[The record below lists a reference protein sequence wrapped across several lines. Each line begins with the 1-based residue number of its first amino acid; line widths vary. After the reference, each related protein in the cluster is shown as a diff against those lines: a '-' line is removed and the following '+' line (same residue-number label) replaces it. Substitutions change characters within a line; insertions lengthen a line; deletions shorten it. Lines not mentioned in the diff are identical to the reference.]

1 MKTWLMRV
9 IAAAILCTI
18 AQDLSPKGSVKQVG
32 RLVCAMVLL
41 CVVLSPV
48 KTLDMA
54 AGSQW
59 LTNYR
64 ATLADSRVALAE
76 QGEEI
81 QMAVIGEKYR
91 AYIEDKGVQLGLN
104 CQAQVDCREEGEIYV
119 PDRVQVTGTGC
130 AAAWRRNWACPRSG
144 RSFGRRARREGAGKQ
159 TSEPAGPAMAGAAGH
174 LSLGA
179 DRGGGG
185 GAAHGPAHR
194 EREKRR

>member
-1 MKTWLMRV
+1 M
-9 IAAAILCTI
+9 
-18 AQDLSPKGSVKQVG
+18 
-32 RLVCAMVLL
+32 CAMVLL

-64 ATLADSRVALAE
+64 ATLADSRAALAE

-91 AYIEDKGVQLGLN
+91 AYIEDKGAQLGLN

-119 PDRVQVTGTGC
+119 PDRVQVTGDLSQGD
-130 AAAWRRNWACPRSG
+130 WDGLRRCLEEELGVPPERQDF
-144 RSFGRRARREGAGKQ
+144 REEGA
-159 TSEPAGPAMAGAAGH
+159 P
-174 LSLGA
+174 
-179 DRGGGG
+179 
-185 GAAHGPAHR
+185 
-194 EREKRR
+194 

>member
-64 ATLADSRVALAE
+64 ATLADSRAALAE

-91 AYIEDKGVQLGLN
+91 AYIEDKGAQLGLN

-119 PDRVQVTGTGC
+119 PDRVQVTGDLAQGDWDGLSRC
-130 AAAWRRNWACPRSG
+130 LEEELGVPPERQDFRE
-144 RSFGRRARREGAGKQ
+144 EGA
-159 TSEPAGPAMAGAAGH
+159 P
-174 LSLGA
+174 
-179 DRGGGG
+179 
-185 GAAHGPAHR
+185 
-194 EREKRR
+194 

>member
-64 ATLADSRVALAE
+64 ATLADSRAALAE
-76 QGEEI
+76 SGGITE
-81 QMAVIGEKYR
+81 AHA
-91 AYIEDKGVQLGLN
+91 AYERLLGDAETVFLKLEDCVLSGRDADYVKGFRTDLAAEQDTIARDGYN
-104 CQAQVDCREEGEIYV
+104 
-119 PDRVQVTGTGC
+119 
-130 AAAWRRNWACPRSG
+130 AAADRYNERVLGGFP
-144 RSFGRRARREGAGKQ
+144 ARVLGTLTFVR
-159 TSEPAGPAMAGAAGH
+159 PAETF
-174 LSLGA
+174 
-179 DRGGGG
+179 R
-185 GAAHGPAHR
+185 
-194 EREKRR
+194 

>member
-64 ATLADSRVALAE
+64 ATLADSRAALAE

-91 AYIEDKGVQLGLN
+91 AYIEDKGAQLGLN
-104 CQAQVDCREEGEIYV
+104 CQAHVDCREEGEIYV
-119 PDRVQVTGTGC
+119 PDRVQVTGDLSQGD
-130 AAAWRRNWACPRSG
+130 WDGLRRCLEEELGVPPERQEF
-144 RSFGRRARREGAGKQ
+144 REEGA
-159 TSEPAGPAMAGAAGH
+159 P
-174 LSLGA
+174 
-179 DRGGGG
+179 
-185 GAAHGPAHR
+185 
-194 EREKRR
+194 

>member
-64 ATLADSRVALAE
+64 RPWRTAGRPWRSR
-76 QGEEI
+76 
-81 QMAVIGEKYR
+81 
-91 AYIEDKGVQLGLN
+91 
-104 CQAQVDCREEGEIYV
+104 
-119 PDRVQVTGTGC
+119 
-130 AAAWRRNWACPRSG
+130 G
-144 RSFGRRARREGAGKQ
+144 RKSKWP
-159 TSEPAGPAMAGAAGH
+159 S
-174 LSLGA
+174 
-179 DRGGGG
+179 
-185 GAAHGPAHR
+185 
-194 EREKRR
+194 

>member
-64 ATLADSRVALAE
+64 ATLADSRAALAE

-91 AYIEDKGVQLGLN
+91 AYIEDKGAQLGLN

-119 PDRVQVTGTGC
+119 PDRVQVTGDLSQGD
-130 AAAWRRNWACPRSG
+130 WDGLRRCREEELGVPPERQEF
-144 RSFGRRARREGAGKQ
+144 REEGA
-159 TSEPAGPAMAGAAGH
+159 P
-174 LSLGA
+174 
-179 DRGGGG
+179 
-185 GAAHGPAHR
+185 
-194 EREKRR
+194 

>member
-64 ATLADSRVALAE
+64 ATLADSRAALAE

-91 AYIEDKGVQLGLN
+91 AYIEDKGAQLGLN

-119 PDRVQVTGTGC
+119 PDRVQVTGDLSQGDWDGLC
-130 AAAWRRNWACPRSG
+130 RCLEEELGVPPERQEFRE
-144 RSFGRRARREGAGKQ
+144 EGA
-159 TSEPAGPAMAGAAGH
+159 P
-174 LSLGA
+174 
-179 DRGGGG
+179 
-185 GAAHGPAHR
+185 
-194 EREKRR
+194 

>member
-64 ATLADSRVALAE
+64 ATLADSRAALAE

-91 AYIEDKGVQLGLN
+91 AYIEDKGAQLGLN
-104 CQAQVDCREEGEIYV
+104 CRARVDCQEEGEIYV
-119 PDRVQVTGTGC
+119 PDRVQVTGDLSQGDWDGLSRC
-130 AAAWRRNWACPRSG
+130 LEEELGVPPERQDFRE
-144 RSFGRRARREGAGKQ
+144 EGA
-159 TSEPAGPAMAGAAGH
+159 P
-174 LSLGA
+174 
-179 DRGGGG
+179 
-185 GAAHGPAHR
+185 
-194 EREKRR
+194 

>member
-64 ATLADSRVALAE
+64 ATLADSRAALAE

-81 QMAVIGEKYR
+81 QMA
-91 AYIEDKGVQLGLN
+91 DKGAQLGLN

-119 PDRVQVTGTGC
+119 PDRVQVTGDLSQGD
-130 AAAWRRNWACPRSG
+130 WDGLRRCLEEELGVPPERQEF
-144 RSFGRRARREGAGKQ
+144 REEGA
-159 TSEPAGPAMAGAAGH
+159 P
-174 LSLGA
+174 
-179 DRGGGG
+179 
-185 GAAHGPAHR
+185 
-194 EREKRR
+194 

>member
-41 CVVLSPV
+41 CAVLSPV
-48 KTLDMA
+48 KTLDLA

-64 ATLADSRVALAE
+64 ATLADSRAALAE

-91 AYIEDKGVQLGLN
+91 AYIEDKGAQRGLN
-104 CQAQVDCREEGEIYV
+104 CPAQVDCREEGEIYV
-119 PDRVQVTGTGC
+119 PDRVQVTGDLAQGD
-130 AAAWRRNWACPRSG
+130 WDGLRRCLEEKLGVPPERQ
-144 RSFGRRARREGAGKQ
+144 SFREEGA
-159 TSEPAGPAMAGAAGH
+159 P
-174 LSLGA
+174 
-179 DRGGGG
+179 
-185 GAAHGPAHR
+185 
-194 EREKRR
+194 

>member
-64 ATLADSRVALAE
+64 ATLADSRAALAE

-91 AYIEDKGVQLGLN
+91 AYIEDKGAQLGLN

-119 PDRVQVTGTGC
+119 PDRVQVTGDLAQGDWDGLSRC
-130 AAAWRRNWACPRSG
+130 LEEELGVPPERQ
-144 RSFGRRARREGAGKQ
+144 SFWEEGA
-159 TSEPAGPAMAGAAGH
+159 P
-174 LSLGA
+174 
-179 DRGGGG
+179 
-185 GAAHGPAHR
+185 
-194 EREKRR
+194 

>member
-64 ATLADSRVALAE
+64 ATLADSRAALAE

-91 AYIEDKGVQLGLN
+91 AYIEDKGAQLGLN

-119 PDRVQVTGTGC
+119 PDRVQVTGDLAQGDWDGLSRC
-130 AAAWRRNWACPRSG
+130 LEEELGVPPERQEFRE
-144 RSFGRRARREGAGKQ
+144 EGA
-159 TSEPAGPAMAGAAGH
+159 P
-174 LSLGA
+174 
-179 DRGGGG
+179 
-185 GAAHGPAHR
+185 
-194 EREKRR
+194 